1 MHYSIAIVGSSS
13 AIGHALA
20 EHISNTLPDVALHT
34 FSRQSFTPLKENW
47 RHYFVDYIDESS
59 LADAAKRATE
69 KEKFDL
75 IVVTTGI
82 LHNADIQPEKS
93 MRDLNAEHFSHII
106 SVNTIVPALIAK
118 HFLPHLTKERRAVF
132 AALSA
137 RVGSLS
143 DNKTGGWHAYRASKV
158 ALNMLIKNFAIEMR
172 RTHKQAII
180 AGLHPGTVD
189 SPLSKPFQAHVPK
202 DKLFTPAFS
211 AERLFH
217 VITQLKTEN
226 SGHCFAWD
234 GKEIEP

>member
-13 AIGHALA
+13 TIGHALA
-20 EHISNTLPDVALHT
+20 EHIADTLPDVALHT
-34 FSRQSFTPLKENW
+34 FSRQSFVPLKENW
-47 RHYFVDYIDESS
+47 RHYFVDYMDESS
-59 LADAAKRATE
+59 LADAAKSATE

-75 IVVTTGI
+75 IIVATGI

-106 SVNTIVPALIAK
+106 AVNTIVPALIAK

-137 RVGSLS
+137 RVGSIS

-172 RTHKQAII
+172 RTHKKAII

-211 AERLFH
+211 AEHLFR
-217 VITQLKTEN
+217 VITQLQTEN